1 MQIQGSYLE
10 LEGNSSPQNTI
21 NVVWQWL
28 QTYKCNVK
36 TYTKWSN
43 LFPFVYKLKAVI
55 LNVTLMPLMPWL
67 LEKQLE

>member
-1 MQIQGSYLE
+1 MW

-28 QTYKCNVK
+28 QTYKSNVK

>member
-1 MQIQGSYLE
+1 MW

-36 TYTKWSN
+36 N
-43 LFPFVYKLKAVI
+43 LHRMEQFVSFCIQIKKAVI